1 MTETTVRDDVK
12 AKPEAT
18 NGRDSNGRFA
28 PGNKLGP
35 GNPFARRV
43 AALRKA
49 LLSSVT
55 DEDMKA
61 MVQVLKDRAKEGD
74 VAAIKLLFQYTLG
87 KPTATPDPD
96 RLDQDEWSNMQEKSR
111 GWAEFAAVVGG
122 VPAATACDL
131 TNATWPCLFEKQF
144 GGPFR
149 AGLKALDERDARRAK
164 KKEKAK
170 GDSDGKGKPPSPVG
184 ANGNLGD
191 LGDPIDLSVLF
202 GAMGDDHQ
210 SGNGTNGRTGR
221 Q

>member
-1 MTETTVRDDVK
+1 MTETTVRDDGK
-12 AKPEAT
+12 AKPEEI

-55 DEDMKA
+55 DEDMKEMA
-61 MVQVLKDRAKEGD
+61 LVLKQRAKEGD

-87 KPTATPDPD
+87 KPSATTDPD

-111 GWAEFAAVVGG
+111 GWAEFARVVDG

-131 TNATWPCLFEKQF
+131 TNATWPCLLEKQF
-144 GGPFR
+144 AAPFR

-164 KKEKAK
+164 KKEEKSKSA
-170 GDSDGKGKPPSPVG
+170 GKGKPPSPIG
-184 ANGNLGD
+184 ANGAANNLGD
-191 LGDPIDLSVLF
+191 LSQLYR
-202 GAMGDDHQ
+202 AMGEDRP
-210 SGNGTNGRTGR
+210 SVNGRNG
-221 Q
+221 